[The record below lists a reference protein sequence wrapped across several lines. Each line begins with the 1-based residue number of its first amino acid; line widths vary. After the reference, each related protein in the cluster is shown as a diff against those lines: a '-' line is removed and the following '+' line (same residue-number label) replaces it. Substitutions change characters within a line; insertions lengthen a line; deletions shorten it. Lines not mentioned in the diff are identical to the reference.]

1 LRRTNKA
8 LISNAEAKESF
19 KKGQISAPKLQKMNT
34 SGASSSGTKNASRD
48 SIRHMNRETDY
59 PEVYEADVDLW
70 NPESSQKFKGTAYF
84 QVTYEVLEWAQ
95 KKHPDVDYTHLDTD
109 TALHR
114 ERGLLGQRL
123 GVDSSDMSSFCLWG
137 DNAPMFNS
145 NDSLFLFL
153 FSILGCVDMTRYWL
167 CCFPKRFM
175 CNCGCKGRCTFD
187 SVLDVIVWQFM
198 VGVRGKAPRKR
209 HDGILFK
216 DSKKAGGQRTGG
228 AGGERGHCAKTLL
241 LEEKKQIGHG

>member
-1 LRRTNKA
+1 MRSLSGLR
-8 LISNAEAKESF
+8 
-19 KKGQISAPKLQKMNT
+19 
-34 SGASSSGTKNASRD
+34 
-48 SIRHMNRETDY
+48 
-59 PEVYEADVDLW
+59 
-70 NPESSQKFKGTAYF
+70 
-84 QVTYEVLEWAQ
+84 

-187 SVLDVIVWQFM
+187 SVLDVIVWQFR

-216 DSKKAGGQRTGG
+216 DSKKRGDKERAER
-228 AGGERGHCAKTLL
+228 AERGDTVPKHCCLKKKADWSWLKQVAGLQGWKTSIGGLICFVCGAPCSILL
-241 LEEKKQIGHG
+241 VKDITG